1 MTTTSKN
8 TKRKTIKLSKKD
20 MFMSALYGAGIM
32 ALFIGLMFFALV
44 QSLASDLVHEFNN
57 PSFSGTGWSTH
68 VLSIEQLQHN
78 RKQDIKDEKEADERQ
93 TERDEENKT
102 INKFIKNIESRIY
115 ANLSKQLVDNM
126 FKECGEDEICPTTG
140 SADIEGSTIYWS
152 KDIINNTITLTI
164 ASIDGT
170 TTTMTVPIGDFG
182 F

>member
-1 MTTTSKN
+1 MTLKN
-8 TKRKTIKLSKKD
+8 TKTKPIKLSKKD
-20 MFMSALYGAGIM
+20 ILMSAIYGAGIM
-32 ALFIGLMFFALV
+32 ALFMGLMFFALA

-57 PSFSGTGWSTH
+57 PSFSGTGYSTH

-78 RKQDIKDEKEADERQ
+78 RKQDIKDEEEADERQ
-93 TERDEENKT
+93 AERDEENKT

-126 FKECGEDEICPTTG
+126 FKECGEDETCATTG

-152 KDIINNTITLTI
+152 KDVDMNTITLTI
-164 ASIDGT
+164 LSIDGT

>member
-1 MTTTSKN
+1 
-8 TKRKTIKLSKKD
+8 
-20 MFMSALYGAGIM
+20 MSAIYGAGIM
-32 ALFIGLMFFALV
+32 ALFMGLMFFALV

-57 PSFSGTGWSTH
+57 PSFSGTGYSTH

-78 RKQDIKDEKEADERQ
+78 RKQDIKDEEEADERQ
-93 TERDEENKT
+93 AERDEENKT

-126 FKECGEDEICPTTG
+126 FKECGEDETCATTG

-152 KDIINNTITLTI
+152 KDVDMNTITLTI
-164 ASIDGT
+164 LSIDGT